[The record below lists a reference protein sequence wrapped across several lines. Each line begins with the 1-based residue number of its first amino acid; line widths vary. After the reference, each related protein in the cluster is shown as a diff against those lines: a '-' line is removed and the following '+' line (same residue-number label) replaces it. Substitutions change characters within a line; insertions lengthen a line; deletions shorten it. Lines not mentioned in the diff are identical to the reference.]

1 MNEITARGVI
11 GKLRQRQTPNRQELS
26 WFAQG
31 LADDT
36 VSDAQAGAFA
46 MAVCLNGLGDVGRV
60 ALTMAMRDSGTVMS
74 WKLDGPILDKHS
86 TGGVGDCVSLLLAP
100 ALAACGA
107 FVPMIS
113 GRGLGHTG
121 GTLDKLESIP
131 GVSTQLSERKFRDV
145 VTKAGCAIVGASASI
160 APADK
165 RLYAVRDVTSTVESM
180 DLITASILSKKLAGG
195 LDGLVLDVKTGS
207 GAFMKD
213 IAQARGLAEGLT
225 KTANAAGCRTTAVI
239 SDMNQPLAPAL
250 GNALEIAEVMRVMT
264 LSPKGPLVDIC
275 AALGGVLLANAKLT
289 DDVQTGA
296 EMIVNALRDGRAAE
310 RFAQM
315 IAGMGGPVK
324 FAENWARFL
333 PEATV
338 IREVLAQQSGF
349 ITAINGEAL
358 GMAVVAMGG
367 GRSVETDR
375 INPSV
380 GYTDVVR
387 LGAKVSK
394 GQPLGVVHAGRPD
407 RADAAER
414 ALRAAI
420 KIGSTKPTLPNLIHE
435 RIG

>member
-31 LADDT
+31 LADHT

-367 GRSVETDR
+367 GRSVETDQ